1 MTSIIKQAPVM
12 NTNIPQRKR
21 YSAPEMM
28 AIIIRTERLCAVS
41 QAETETATH
50 ENYTYSDLFD

>member
-1 MTSIIKQAPVM
+1 M

-28 AIIIRTERLCAVS
+28 AVIIRTERLCAGS
-41 QAETETATH
+41 QAETETATR
-50 ENYTYSDLFD
+50 EDYTSSDLFD

>member
-1 MTSIIKQAPVM
+1 M
-12 NTNIPQRKR
+12 NTNNPQRKR

-28 AIIIRTERLCAVS
+28 ALIIRTERLCAGS